1 MNVAKVAQ
9 NFYCEKCD
17 YICSRRNDFD
27 KHCLT
32 AKHLKVTDLVT
43 HVTAKVAKN
52 IYTCKFCSKLYK
64 SRNGLWVHNKICI
77 ETKKIDNEIQLEVSN
92 IDSKVEKIKMEIDKK
107 NDLIITDIDKKNE
120 LIVKLLDQN
129 AVLQNQVIELC
140 KEKTTVINN
149 TMNTTNNNNFNIQ
162 FFLNEQCKDALN
174 LLDFINSLQLQL
186 HDLETTGQVGY
197 VEGISRIFI
206 NGLKQ
211 LETHKR
217 PIHCSDAKREIFYVK
232 DKDTWERENKEKNH
246 LKKAIKIITHKN
258 FKQLPEWEK
267 KNPDCFDSNSKKN
280 EEYNLLINRSTGSST
295 EEQDEKNYNKIIK
308 NVAKEVAIEKL

>member
-1 MNVAKVAQ
+1 MELAKVAQ
-9 NFYCEKCD
+9 KFCCEKCD
-17 YICSRRNDFD
+17 YSCSRKNDFS

-32 AKHLKVTDLVT
+32 SKHLKVTDLET
-43 HVTAKVAKN
+43 QLTAN
-52 IYTCKFCSKLYK
+52 SQIEEFQCKSCNKLYK
-64 SRNGLWVHNKICI
+64 SRTGLWKHNKTCI
-77 ETKKIDNEIQLEVSN
+77 EPKKIYNEIQLEVSN
-92 IDSKVEKIKMEIDKK
+92 IDSKVDKIMTAIDKK
-107 NDLIITDIDKKNE
+107 DDLIIKQDN

-129 AVLQNQVIELC
+129 TLLQNQVIELC
-140 KEKTTVINN
+140 KEKNTVINN
-149 TMNTTNNNNFNIQ
+149 TINTTNNNNFNIQ
-162 FFLNEQCKDALN
+162 FFLNEQCKDAVN
-174 LLDFINSLQLQL
+174 LIDFINSLQLQL
-186 HDLETTGQVGY
+186 HDLETTGKLGY

-246 LKKAIKIITHKN
+246 LKKAIKMITHKN

-280 EEYNLLINRSTGSST
+280 DEYNLLINRSTGSST

-308 NVAKEVAIEKL
+308 NVAKEVVIEKV

>member
-1 MNVAKVAQ
+1 METAKLANLAQ
-9 NFYCEKCD
+9 KFYCEKCD
-17 YICSRRNDFD
+17 YTCSRRNDFN

-32 AKHLKVTDLVT
+32 AKHIKVTNLVT
-43 HVTAKVAKN
+43 QVTAKVAKN
-52 IYTCKFCSKLYK
+52 TYTCKICNKLYK

-77 ETKKIDNEIQLEVSN
+77 EPKKKDNEIQLEVSN
-92 IDSKVEKIKMEIDKK
+92 IESKVEKIKMEIDKK
-107 NDLIITDIDKKNE
+107 DDI
-120 LIVKLLDQN
+120 IVKLLDQN
-129 AVLQNQVIELC
+129 VTLQNQVIELC
-140 KEKTTVINN
+140 KEKNTVINN

-162 FFLNEQCKDALN
+162 FFLNEQCKDAVN
-174 LLDFINSLQLQL
+174 LIDFINSLQLQL
-186 HDLETTGQVGY
+186 QDLETTVKIGY

-246 LKKAIKIITHKN
+246 LKKAIKMITHKN

-280 EEYNLLINRSTGSST
+280 DEYNLLINRSTGSST
-295 EEQDEKNYNKIIK
+295 EEQDEKNYNKIIR
-308 NVAKEVAIEKL
+308 NVAKEVVIEKL

>member
-1 MNVAKVAQ
+1 MDTAKLAKVAQ
-9 NFYCEKCD
+9 KFYCEKCD
-17 YICSRRNDFD
+17 YKCSRTNDFN

-32 AKHLKVTDLVT
+32 AKHLKVTDLET
-43 HVTAKVAKN
+43 QLTAN
-52 IYTCKFCSKLYK
+52 SQIENFQCKICNKLYK
-64 SRNGLWVHNKICI
+64 SRTGLWKHNKTCI
-77 ETKKIDNEIQLEVSN
+77 EPKKLEKEIQLEVSN
-92 IDSKVEKIKMEIDKK
+92 IDSKVDKIMTAIDTK
-107 NDLIITDIDKKNE
+107 NDLIVKQDN

-129 AVLQNQVIELC
+129 VALQNQVIELC
-140 KEKTTVINN
+140 KEKNTVINN

-162 FFLNEQCKDALN
+162 FFLNEQCKDAVN
-174 LLDFINSLQLQL
+174 LIDFINSLQLQL
-186 HDLETTGQVGY
+186 QDLETTGKIGY

-246 LKKAIKIITHKN
+246 LKKAIKMITHKN

-280 EEYNLLINRSTGSST
+280 DEYNLLINRSTGSST
-295 EEQDEKNYNKIIK
+295 EEQDEKNYNKIIR
-308 NVAKEVAIEKL
+308 NVAKEVVIEKL

>member
-1 MNVAKVAQ
+1 
-9 NFYCEKCD
+9 
-17 YICSRRNDFD
+17 
-27 KHCLT
+27 
-32 AKHLKVTDLVT
+32 VTDLVT
-43 HVTAKVAKN
+43 QVTAKVAKN
-52 IYTCKFCSKLYK
+52 TYTCKICNKLYK
-64 SRNGLWVHNKICI
+64 SRNGLWVHNKMCI
-77 ETKKIDNEIQLEVSN
+77 EPKKLENEIQLEVSN

-107 NDLIITDIDKKNE
+107 DDI
-120 LIVKLLDQN
+120 IVKLLDQN
-129 AVLQNQVIELC
+129 VTLQNQVIELC
-140 KEKTTVINN
+140 KEKNTVINN

-162 FFLNEQCKDALN
+162 FFLNEQCKDAVN
-174 LLDFINSLQLQL
+174 LIDFINSLQLQL
-186 HDLETTGQVGY
+186 QDLETTGKIGY

-246 LKKAIKIITHKN
+246 LKKAIKMITHKN

-280 EEYNLLINRSTGSST
+280 DEYNLLINRSTGSST
-295 EEQDEKNYNKIIK
+295 EEQDEKNYNKIIR
-308 NVAKEVAIEKL
+308 NVAKEVVIEKL